1 MGKMENSGIW
11 EQIQKSVQETERL
24 MGQKKYNLSMI
35 KARQTM
41 EFMVK
46 LQCDK
51 AGIVEGAPENMIR
64 ELYEGKW
71 ISKSTAEHYMQI
83 LDLGN
88 KATKDGDNSAY
99 NATQAHHV
107 LTQEIYAFV
116 DADKA
121 KPRRSSGSRQSATSA
136 QSSAGAARKRQT
148 ATSAAASASSASRAS
163 RTGSTAKKSKKSA
176 GINPEDLL
184 KLFIPIALVIVLIF
198 LIKVLTPDKD
208 PTNETTPASQITVEK
223 QQKETDPVS
232 ETPAE
237 TEIAPE
243 LNITY
248 KTTTTLNVRSG
259 PSTDTERI
267 GKFDPDKTVEYLR
280 DYDDFWAVILYNGQE
295 AYVAKEYLTPVTE

>member
-107 LTQEIYAFV
+107 LAQEIYAFV
-116 DADKA
+116 DADKV
-121 KPRRSSGSRQSATSA
+121 KPRRSSASRQTAKSSDGSTRQR
-136 QSSAGAARKRQT
+136 QS
-148 ATSAAASASSASRAS
+148 ATSAAASATSAARTS
-163 RTGSTAKKSKKSA
+163 RTSGGSKKSKKSS
-176 GINPEDLL
+176 GLKQEDLL
-184 KLFIPIALVIVLIF
+184 KLLIPIALIIVLIF

-208 PTNETTPASQITVEK
+208 PTNETTPAAQITVE
-223 QQKETDPVS
+223 QQQTDAVET
-232 ETPAE
+232 TPAE
-237 TEIAPE
+237 TETVMDAAV
-243 LNITY
+243 TY

-259 PSTDTERI
+259 PSTDAERI
-267 GKFDPDKTVEYLR
+267 GKFDPDKTVEFVR
-280 DYDDFWAVILYNGQE
+280 DHDDFWAVILYNGQE

>member
-1 MGKMENSGIW
+1 MGKIENSGIW

-41 EFMVK
+41 EFMVQ
-46 LQCDK
+46 LQSDK
-51 AGIVEGAPENMIR
+51 AGIVESTPETMIR

-88 KATKDGDNSAY
+88 KAAKDGDNSAY
-99 NATQAHHV
+99 NANQAYHV

-116 DADKA
+116 DADKTA
-121 KPRRSSGSRQSATSA
+121 KPRRSSAARQAAQSA
-136 QSSAGAARKRQT
+136 QSSGGGTRRRQT
-148 ATSAAASASSASRAS
+148 ATSTAASSSSASRPS
-163 RTGSTAKKSKKSA
+163 RTSKSSKNSKKSA
-176 GINPEDLL
+176 GLNTEDLL
-184 KLFIPIALVIVLIF
+184 KLLIPIALIIVLIF

-208 PTNETTPASQITVEK
+208 PTNETTTPAQITAEQ
-223 QQKETDPVS
+223 QQKETEP

-237 TEIAPE
+237 TTAAPE
-243 LNITY
+243 ANITY
-248 KTTTTLNVRSG
+248 KTTTTLNIRSG
-259 PSTDTERI
+259 PSTDSDRI

-280 DYDDFWAVILYNGQE
+280 DHDDFWAVIMYNGQE